1 MLSEPGGSPCA
12 TPNDKKD
19 QKTTTDTTGVTESTD
34 RNKEMDWKRVKR
46 ERRKERVE
54 GFERQTMYKHCKID
68 STLDSRGE
76 MRKGDEF
83 GGERSERSGLRE
95 RKKERVRRK
104 EGVGSRRGRLLELA
118 R

>member
-1 MLSEPGGSPCA
+1 
-12 TPNDKKD
+12 
-19 QKTTTDTTGVTESTD
+19 
-34 RNKEMDWKRVKR
+34 
-46 ERRKERVE
+46 
-54 GFERQTMYKHCKID
+54 
-68 STLDSRGE
+68 